1 MTITEHHRKEIIV
14 AMIVAETSCREGD
27 LTDGRVHICETRPA
41 DRGLPAHRRFP
52 AHPGTMC
59 AVTLGTGAVVAA
71 DGGHIEWAQQTYS
84 GADRDG
90 VFDPVRLGEA
100 ARHWAQFDRRLLGP
114 FPRFSGSSE
123 TVRRIEAPA
132 GCAVSIE
139 GPDIASRLEKSKW
152 PNATPAQHPA
162 RPLMFAAV
170 ARDAGNS
177 GGPIGV
183 ASVTGDSDFLWQI
196 GIDVAAGHQ
205 GRGIGAAMASLAALE
220 TLSRGRVPYWG
231 AANSNVPSIRTA
243 LTIGLVPTY
252 VEVLTRPVQKA

>member
-1 MTITEHHRKEIIV
+1 MPITERNRNEVIL
-14 AMIVAETSCREGD
+14 AMIAAETSCRESD
-27 LTDGRVHICETRPA
+27 LMDGSVHICETRLE
-41 DRGLPAHRRFP
+41 DRGLPAHRKFP

-71 DGGHIEWAQQTYS
+71 DGQHIEWARQTYS

-100 ARHWAQFDRRLLGP
+100 ARHWSQFDRKVYGP

-123 TVRRIEAPA
+123 TVRRVEAPA
-132 GCAVSIE
+132 GYVLKVE
-139 GPDIASRLEKSKW
+139 GPEIAPRLEGSMW
-152 PNATPAQHPA
+152 PNASPSHHPA

-170 ARDAGNS
+170 AGEAGNP
-177 GGPIGV
+177 GELIGV
-183 ASVTGDSDFLWQI
+183 AAVTGDSDFMWQI
-196 GIDVAAGHQ
+196 GIDVASGHK

-252 VEVLTRPVQKA
+252 VEVLTRPVQKT